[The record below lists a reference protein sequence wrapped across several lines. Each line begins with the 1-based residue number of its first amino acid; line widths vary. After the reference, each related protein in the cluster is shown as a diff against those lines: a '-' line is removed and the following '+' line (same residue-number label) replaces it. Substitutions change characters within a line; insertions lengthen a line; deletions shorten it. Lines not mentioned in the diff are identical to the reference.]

1 MDSVKIYFD
10 GDCFFCKNFV
20 ALSKLRSRISVEL
33 VDLRQHESGMLE
45 LLDQKID
52 INSTFVVEVDHG
64 YLFKNVAMAFLLRR
78 MGYFRLAWLF
88 EKKIIGAAL
97 YDALVL
103 LRRLYLFVAGKTP
116 FRDHRLD

>member
-33 VDLRQHESGMLE
+33 VDL

-64 YLFKNVAMAFLLRR
+64 YLFKNFAMAFLLRR

-116 FRDHRLD
+116 FRNHCLD

>member
-33 VDLRQHESGMLE
+33 VDLRQHESVMLE

-64 YLFKNVAMAFLLRR
+64 YL
-78 MGYFRLAWLF
+78 
-88 EKKIIGAAL
+88 
-97 YDALVL
+97 
-103 LRRLYLFVAGKTP
+103 
-116 FRDHRLD
+116 